1 MKKSVKIKYMKSHEM
16 SCVCD
21 NIENKHSLYR
31 GEDCLKK
38 FFSSLRKH
46 ATNVINFEKEKMLP
60 LTKKSYNYT
69 KI

>member
-1 MKKSVKIKYMKSHEM
+1 MKKSVKIKYKKSHEM
-16 SCVCD
+16 SCVCI

-38 FFSSLRKH
+38 FFSFLRKH

-69 KI
+69 KM